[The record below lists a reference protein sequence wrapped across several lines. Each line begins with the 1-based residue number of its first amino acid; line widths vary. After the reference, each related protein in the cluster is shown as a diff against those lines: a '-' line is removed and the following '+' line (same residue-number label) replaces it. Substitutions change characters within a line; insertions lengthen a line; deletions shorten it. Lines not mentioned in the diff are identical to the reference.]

1 MEEFQ
6 DLKFLEKKY
15 EKFND
20 QTKINYKRKF

>member
-15 EKFND
+15 EKLYD